1 MLRLRSDPV
10 EITLPEDGSLNI
22 GVAPASNKYLE
33 MAMHPAYKNS
43 TLVSKAAVA
52 SRLIVTT
59 SGYVSKTLQS
69 QADAFTQ
76 KTKPAAKP
84 MTFTPTT
91 HARIRKVHTF
101 SEGAAGLSAKTVGQV
116 TKYAQNIGATLAKRG
131 QSQKGSKGIGPD
143 GKPLEDYKPGLLNKS
158 MMAFSTIA
166 DGIDQAGRNL
176 LASTSTAATTVVAHR
191 FGPEA
196 GEISKSIG
204 GGFKN
209 VGLVYIDAAG
219 VSRRAIVKSV
229 AKGMVVGKVKG
240 GGDLIVGG
248 GDGGVYTGPPG
259 SSTSSVAGNGDNWK
273 EKEAREGR
281 YTDSDSM
288 MSGANEDVV
297 GFGRQAPPAYGSG
310 VGESIEGQRLGTGDV
325 KR

>member
-1 MLRLRSDPV
+1 
-10 EITLPEDGSLNI
+10 
-22 GVAPASNKYLE
+22 

-43 TLVSKAAVA
+43 SLVSKAAMA

-59 SGYVSKTLQS
+59 SSYVSKTLQNG
-69 QADAFTQ
+69 ADNFTQ
-76 KTKPAAKP
+76 KTKPNSKP

-101 SEGAAGLSAKTVGQV
+101 SEGAAGLSAKTVGSV
-116 TKYAQNIGATLAKRG
+116 SKYAQNLGATLAKRG
-131 QSQKGSKGIGPD
+131 EKTKANKGIGPD
-143 GKPLEDYKPGLLNKS
+143 GQPIEDYRPSLLNKS

-176 LASTSTAATTVVAHR
+176 LAGTSSAATTVVAHKY
-191 FGPEA
+191 GPEA
-196 GEISKSIG
+196 GEISKSIA

-219 VSRRAIVKSV
+219 VSRKAIVKSV
-229 AKGMVVGKVKG
+229 AKGMVVGKMRG
-240 GGDLIVGG
+240 GGDLVVGG
-248 GDGGVYTGPPG
+248 GDGGVALGAGARNVFGT
-259 SSTSSVAGNGDNWK
+259 GNGNVMTAPSKETENWK

-281 YTDSDSM
+281 YTDDVK
-288 MSGANEDVV
+288 MSGGA
-297 GFGRQAPPAYGSG
+297 GAGRENPDDLGYGKQAPPAYMTRTASGSG
-310 VGESIEGQRLGTGDV
+310 SRESFDGEGWEPDW

>member
-1 MLRLRSDPV
+1 
-10 EITLPEDGSLNI
+10 
-22 GVAPASNKYLE
+22 

-43 TLVSKAAVA
+43 TLVSKAAMA

-59 SGYVSKTLQS
+59 SGFVSKTLQS
-69 QADAFTQ
+69 QADNFTQ
-76 KTKPAAKP
+76 KTKPTSNP

-101 SEGAAGLSAKTVGQV
+101 TEGAAGLSAKTVGQV

-131 QSQKGSKGIGPD
+131 QAKGQKGIGPD
-143 GKPLEDYKPGLLNKS
+143 GQPEENYKPGLLNKS

-176 LASTSTAATTVVAHR
+176 LSSTSAAATTVVSHKY
-191 FGPEA
+191 GPEA
-196 GEISKSIG
+196 GEISKSLG

-229 AKGMVVGKVKG
+229 AKGMVVGKVRG
-240 GGDLIVGG
+240 GGDLVVGG
-248 GDGGVYTGPPG
+248 GDGGFMAPVPSAITKPQ
-259 SSTSSVAGNGDNWK
+259 NLK
-273 EKEAREGR
+273 EKEAAEGR
-281 YTDSDSM
+281 FTDDVSL
-288 MSGANEDVV
+288 SGGRESPEVV
-297 GFGRQAPPAYGSG
+297 GYGRQAPPAYGSALG
-310 VGESIEGQRLGTGDV
+310 IGIGEGIEGQSVNKDS

>member
-1 MLRLRSDPV
+1 MTKDPV
-10 EITLPEDGSLNI
+10 EISLPEDGSLNI
-22 GVAPASNKYLE
+22 GVAPASSKYLE

-131 QSQKGSKGIGPD
+131 ERKQGSKGIGTD
-143 GKPLEDYKPGLLNKS
+143 GQPIQDYKPGLLNKS

-166 DGIDQAGRNL
+166 DGIDQAGRTL
-176 LASTSTAATTVVAHR
+176 LASSSTAATTVVAHR
-191 FGPEA
+191 FGAEA

-248 GDGGVYTGPPG
+248 GDGGVMTGSPPSGATG
-259 SSTSSVAGNGDNWK
+259 SGGGSWK
-273 EKEAREGR
+273 EREAREGR
-281 YTDSDSM
+281 FTDEAPA
-288 MSGANEDVV
+288 MSGGKDDDVV
-297 GFGRQAPPAYGSG
+297 GFGRHAPPAYGSG
-310 VGESIEGQRLGTGDV
+310 VGESIEGQNVSDV
-325 KR
+325 KRR

>member
-1 MLRLRSDPV
+1 
-10 EITLPEDGSLNI
+10 
-22 GVAPASNKYLE
+22 

-43 TLVSKAAVA
+43 TLVSKAAMA

-69 QADAFTQ
+69 QADSFTQ

-84 MTFTPTT
+84 MTFAPTT

-101 SEGAAGLSAKTVGQV
+101 SEGAVGLSAKTVGQV

-131 QSQKGSKGIGPD
+131 DSKRGSKGIGPD
-143 GKPLEDYKPGLLNKS
+143 GQPIDDYKPGLLNKS

-191 FGPEA
+191 FGAEA

-209 VGLVYIDAAG
+209 VGLVYIDATG

-248 GDGGVYTGPPG
+248 GDGGIMTAPVAKNGSGSG
-259 SSTSSVAGNGDNWK
+259 SSNSSLNWK
-273 EKEAREGR
+273 EKEAKDGR
-281 YTDSDSM
+281 NSDDPRVM
-288 MSGANEDVV
+288 NDGKEEDVV
-297 GFGRQAPPAYGSG
+297 GFGYGSG
-310 VGESIEGQRLGTGDV
+310 VGGSIEGQNFGDI
-325 KR
+325 KRR

>member
-1 MLRLRSDPV
+1 
-10 EITLPEDGSLNI
+10 
-22 GVAPASNKYLE
+22 

-43 TLVSKAAVA
+43 SLVAKAAVA

-59 SGYVSKTLQS
+59 SSYVSKTLQS

-76 KTKPAAKP
+76 KTKPSAKA

-131 QSQKGSKGIGPD
+131 ERQKGTKGIGPD
-143 GKPLEDYKPGLLNKS
+143 GQPIEDYKPGLLNKS

-248 GDGGVYTGPPG
+248 GDGGVMTGPAPG
-259 SSTSSVAGNGDNWK
+259 GNGNWNWK
-273 EKEAREGR
+273 EREAREGR
-281 YTDSDSM
+281 YTDDASV
-288 MSGANEDVV
+288 MSGGREDDVV
-297 GFGRQAPPAYGSG
+297 GFGRQAPPAYGFG
-310 VGESIEGQRLGTGDV
+310 VGESIDGQKVSDV
-325 KR
+325 KRR